1 MLHASGGAPEIA
13 LSDGNLFAALRSH
26 TATLEQNAP
35 LFFRVRMQLAL
46 VAGIDFHDRYHR
58 LIAGE
63 NAGLESFAERPF
75 DALVHVMQVE
85 KIVPTQE
92 YSLQMVP
99 ARISDQQTVVSAIGL
114 QTSVLHIKSNARP
127 ESRTPGQARI
137 VRSRD
142 GFHNGSGTM
151 TLWTRVKDFVEDFG
165 DSGDDAIDLGAEEVR
180 LAAAALLVHATIVD
194 GEVDRREGEVLRDV
208 LERRFD
214 LDKGQAGRLI
224 TQAAE
229 KEKEAVDLYG
239 FTSVLTRRLDRQGR
253 LKIVEMLWEVVIAD
267 GVIHEF
273 EANLVWRA
281 AELLGV
287 TSRDRIMLRKQ
298 VEDRHG

>member
-1 MLHASGGAPEIA
+1 
-13 LSDGNLFAALRSH
+13 
-26 TATLEQNAP
+26 
-35 LFFRVRMQLAL
+35 
-46 VAGIDFHDRYHR
+46 
-58 LIAGE
+58 
-63 NAGLESFAERPF
+63 
-75 DALVHVMQVE
+75 
-85 KIVPTQE
+85 
-92 YSLQMVP
+92 
-99 ARISDQQTVVSAIGL
+99 
-114 QTSVLHIKSNARP
+114 
-127 ESRTPGQARI
+127 
-137 VRSRD
+137 
-142 GFHNGSGTM
+142 M
-151 TLWTRVKDFVEDFG
+151 TLWTRVKDFVENYG
-165 DSGDDAIDLGAEEVR
+165 ESGDDTVDLGVEEVR
-180 LAAAALLVHATIVD
+180 LAAAALLVHATVVD

-298 VEDRHG
+298 VENRHG